1 MVKLLKSVKV
11 YILFGYITLAM
22 IASITVWVIYSET
35 LELYENQ
42 IDWNPVSDRVF
53 IANSILTNLYEAEG
67 LERTFLQSGNPEHYN
82 TYNILIDSI
91 SRQIK
96 MLGRIEGN
104 LSQQVQTDSIQKLL
118 DKKRENLNELNQLKN
133 SGSTEKLYDRAL
145 SRLAENK
152 DSLSQLFSAYSSAR
166 SVKDSV
172 LTKQRKARLFE
183 QLIHV
188 FAPPDE
194 TGSVLNEAAV
204 STVQVDSILNIINPT
219 DSIEQLM
226 TSIIEDIR
234 KESVA
239 FEKRLMQKEQE
250 NLENAQ
256 IITLQIRQILSKLE
270 NEELIYS
277 LSRVELQQEHIREM
291 TNIVLILGASA
302 LLIIISFLTLI
313 LKDITRSQH
322 YRQNLEKEKAY
333 SESLLKSKEQLML
346 SITHDLKTPLS
357 SIAGFAQLAA
367 RESATRRQ
375 SHYLKN
381 IDQSAGYILRL
392 INDLLDFA
400 RLETGKLTIENK
412 ELNLG
417 SLIEEV
423 VSGFYP
429 QASAKKLKLEY
440 QANYLEE
447 RIYLTDPLRINQ
459 ILSNLISNA
468 IKFTNEG
475 QITVNASIVKSKG
488 KTDWVQLEVMDTGI
502 GISKENTQLI
512 FEEFS
517 RISSSDNK
525 QYEGS
530 GLGLTITKRIVELLN
545 GSITLSSEIGKGSC
559 FTVMLPLTR
568 QKITHEVQV
577 PLPQKPNKKITF
589 NKERVL
595 LIDDDPFLVEL
606 HTRILLEANL
616 QVESC
621 SLADDAINAWK
632 KQPFD
637 VLVTDI
643 QMPGMNGIELLS
655 FLRNNYSGPIRSVAL
670 TGETNGQNDYAKAQ
684 FSAVLHKPVQPDDL
698 LETLFTVLRE
708 KNSENSDLIINDV
721 RPEKS
726 IYSIEGIQAFTGGET
741 ETTRE
746 ILISFAHSTVQN
758 IEEFRNHLKQ
768 RNYDEIRNL
777 AHKMLPMFRQL
788 EATEII
794 EPLKV
799 LERTQFANDESD
811 IIIELCNFV
820 LIKVENLMENIIEEY
835 QLPFSGKLI
844 S

>member
-22 IASITVWVIYSET
+22 IASVTVWVIYSET

-42 IDWNPVSDRVF
+42 IDMNPVSNRVF

-67 LERTFLQSGNPEHYN
+67 LERSYLQTSNPNHYEA
-82 TYNILIDSI
+82 YNILMDSI
-91 SRQIK
+91 SRQIN
-96 MLGRIEGN
+96 MLGLIESN
-104 LSQQVQTDSIQKLL
+104 LPQQIHTDSIQKLL
-118 DKKRENLNELNQLKN
+118 TRKRENLNEINSLKN

-145 SRLAENK
+145 HRLAENK
-152 DSLSQLFSAYSSAR
+152 DSLSQLFSAYSSAHT
-166 SVKDSV
+166 VKDSV
-172 LTKQRKARLFE
+172 LTKHRKSRLYE

-188 FAPPDE
+188 FAPPEE
-194 TGSVLNEAAV
+194 TGLVLNET
-204 STVQVDSILNIINPT
+204 SPHPLQNDNILNTINPT
-219 DSIEQLM
+219 DSIEQLL

-234 KESVA
+234 KESAA
-239 FEKRLMQKEQE
+239 FEKQLIRKEQE

-256 IITLQIRQILSKLE
+256 IISMQIRQILSKLE

-277 LSRVELQQEHIREM
+277 LSRVESQQVHISQM
-291 TNIVLILGASA
+291 TNIVLILGAAA
-302 LLIIISFLTLI
+302 LLVIIFFLILI

-357 SIAGFAQLAA
+357 SIAGFSQLAA
-367 RESATRRQ
+367 RESASSSQT
-375 SHYLKN
+375 HYLKN
-381 IDQSAGYILRL
+381 IDQSAKYILRL

-412 ELNLG
+412 KLNLAT
-417 SLIEEV
+417 LIEEV

-429 QASAKKLKLEY
+429 QASAKKLNLEY
-440 QANYLEE
+440 QVNDLAEKE
-447 RIYLTDPLRINQ
+447 YLTDPVRINQ

-475 QITVNASIVKSKG
+475 QITVIASVFRSKG
-488 KTDWVQLEVMDTGI
+488 KTDWIQLEVSDTGI

-517 RISSSDNK
+517 RISSEDNM

-545 GSITLSSEIGKGSC
+545 GSITLSSELGKGSC
-559 FTVMLPLTR
+559 FVVMLPLIRYKAREPQT
-568 QKITHEVQV
+568 E
-577 PLPQKPNKKITF
+577 LPQNPDKKITF

-595 LIDDDPFLVEL
+595 LVDDDPFLLEL
-606 HTRILLEANL
+606 TTRILHEANL
-616 QVESC
+616 QVLYC
-621 SLADDAINAWK
+621 SRSEDAINAWK
-632 KQPFD
+632 NQPFD
-637 VLVTDI
+637 ILITDV
-643 QMPGMNGIELLS
+643 QMPEMNGIELLS
-655 FLRNNYSGPIRSVAL
+655 FLREFHSKSIRSIAV
-670 TGETNGQNDYAKAQ
+670 TGEVNGQNDYTKAG
-684 FSAVLHKPVQPDDL
+684 FSAVLQKPVQPDDL
-698 LETLFTVLRE
+698 LETVSAVLA
-708 KNSENSDLIINDV
+708 KENAETTATNHNGIEY
-721 RPEKS
+721 EKS
-726 IYSIEGIQAFTGGET
+726 IYSIEGIKAFTGGEP

-746 ILISFAHSTVQN
+746 ILISFTNSTVQN
-758 IEEFRNHLKQ
+758 IEEFRRNLQ
-768 RNYDEIRNL
+768 QNNYDEISNL

-788 EATEII
+788 EATEVIG
-794 EPLKV
+794 PLKI
-799 LERTQFANDESD
+799 LERYPFPENEPDRINAISN
-811 IIIELCNFV
+811 LV
-820 LIKVENLMENIIEEY
+820 LIKIENLMENLIEDY